1 MSALRP
7 ASVHTRLPVLLS
19 SSSSTS
25 SFFSSSSLSS
35 SSHALRRSLS
45 TFSHRSYSSSS
56 SSSSTPS
63 LRLSAG
69 LAKPSSSPLLAR
81 STPAI
86 ILSQRSSWAI
96 LPSATQTR
104 NMTGTRRKIKVKN
117 PVVELDG
124 DEMTR
129 IIWQDIKDKVCT
141 YLDIDLKYY
150 DLGLEYRD
158 QTNDQVTIDSAEA
171 IKKYGVGV
179 KCATITP
186 DEARVEEF
194 KLKQMWLSPN
204 GTIRNILGGT
214 VFREPIVIPRIPRL
228 VPGWKKPI
236 IIGRHAF
243 GDQYRAKDLVVPGAG
258 KLELVYTPKGGQPE
272 RIQVYDFEGGG
283 VAMSQYNT
291 DDSISGFAHASFK
304 LALLKEMP
312 LYMSTKNTILKKY
325 DGRFKDIFQEIFEA
339 NYKKDFDAKGIWYEH
354 RLIDD
359 MVAQMIKSEGG
370 FIIAMKNYDGDVQ
383 SDIVAQGFGSLG
395 LMTSTLTTPDGSAFE
410 SEAAH
415 GTVTRHYREHQ
426 KGNETSTNPI
436 ASIFAWTRGLI
447 RRGQLDNTPDVVG
460 WAEQLERACVET
472 VDEDGVM
479 TKDLAL
485 ACGRKERAAWVTT
498 REYLEAVE
506 RRLQKN
512 LANAKL

>member
-1 MSALRP
+1 MSSVRFTSALARRSLNSPLHLAAPPCSSALRC
-7 ASVHTRLPVLLS
+7 
-19 SSSSTS
+19 
-25 SFFSSSSLSS
+25 FSS
-35 SSHALRRSLS
+35 A
-45 TFSHRSYSSSS
+45 SYSS
-56 SSSSTPS
+56 PS
-63 LRLSAG
+63 A
-69 LAKPSSSPLLAR
+69 SSSPSSASPSTARALASTSAHFSRAAATR
-81 STPAI
+81 SLYRIQSRTM
-86 ILSQRSSWAI
+86 
-96 LPSATQTR
+96 ATE
-104 NMTGTRRKIKVKN
+104 GPKIKVKN

-129 IIWQDIKDKVCT
+129 IIWKDIREKLILPF
-141 YLDIDLKYY
+141 LDIDLKYY

-158 QTNDQVTIDSAEA
+158 QTDDKVTIESAEA

-194 KLKQMWLSPN
+194 KLKKMWLSPN

-228 VPGWKKPI
+228 VPGWTKPI

-243 GDQYRAKDLVVPGAG
+243 GDQYRATDRVIPGPG
-258 KLELVYTPKGGQPE
+258 KLELVYTPVGGEPE
-272 RIQVYDFEGGG
+272 SIKVYDFQGGG
-283 VAMSQYNT
+283 ITQTQYNT
-291 DDSISGFAHASFK
+291 DDSIRGFAHASFK
-304 LALLKEMP
+304 LALAKSLP

-325 DGRFKDIFQEIFEA
+325 DGRFKDIFQEIYEST
-339 NYKKDFDAKGIWYEH
+339 YKKDFDAKNIWYEH

-370 FIIAMKNYDGDVQ
+370 FVMALKNYDGDVQ

-395 LMTSTLTTPDGSAFE
+395 LMTSTLITPDGQSFE

-426 KGNETSTNPI
+426 KGRETSTNPI

-447 RRGQLDNTPDVVG
+447 QRGKLDDTPDVVAF
-460 WAEQLERACVET
+460 AEELERACIDVVNE
-472 VDEDGVM
+472 EGIM

-485 ACGRKERAAWVTT
+485 ACGRKDREAWVTT
-498 REYLEAVE
+498 REYMAAVE
-506 RRLQKN
+506 RRLKSN
-512 LANAKL
+512 LKARL